1 MSQPKDET
9 SCKRHTKNYL
19 IRPSFQW
26 KYSIVAV
33 SIVFL
38 VALIVSAQAYGVL
51 FQQARSKALYNSS
64 VSAMDIIG
72 TLVLSATALA
82 AIPALALGLWS
93 VIATHRICGPLYVL
107 ERHFGELSEGRFPKR
122 RALRKKDEFK
132 DFYDLF
138 WKALKTLE
146 EGRRADLE
154 ATVEIRNLAGSATGS
169 DDETRKNAL
178 ETILARSE
186 AQCEQIAMVL
196 GIDLDEVDSHISE
209 KGGVGSSRTTEFAG
223 VRD

>member
-1 MSQPKDET
+1 MSQPNGKT
-9 SCKRHTKNYL
+9 SCKRLTKNYL

-26 KYSIVAV
+26 KYVIVAV

-51 FQQARSKALYNSS
+51 YHQARSKALYHSS

-72 TLVLSATALA
+72 TLLLSATVLA

-107 ERHFGELSEGRFPKR
+107 ERHLRELSEGRFPKR

-138 WKALKTLE
+138 WRALKTLE

-154 ATVEIRNLAGSATGS
+154 AAVEIRNLAGSAAGS
-169 DDETRKNAL
+169 DDTRRKAL

-186 AQCEQIAMVL
+186 AQCERIAMVL
-196 GIDLDEVDSHISE
+196 GIDLDDVDLHVSE
-209 KGGVGSSRTTEFAG
+209 RREVGSSRGTEFAG
-223 VRD
+223 VRN